1 MTIMLSNRRIFRILL
16 ISVIFLTMW
25 PFVLPGTL
33 FGQKPVV
40 ENVTFNLKEEQI
52 EIDYDLI
59 GKKGKGYKV
68 TVELKRELY
77 PGFSIK
83 PESVKGD
90 VGKGV
95 LPGEGRRIIWDFGK
109 EFRPEMDAEDYYFI
123 VSAKKPSM
131 AWLYVLGGAVVAGGG
146 TAAILMLTNKK
157 EEVTPRTFPVPARP

>member
-1 MTIMLSNRRIFRILL
+1 MTSGL
-16 ISVIFLTMW
+16 VLTIW
-25 PFVLPGTL
+25 PIAFPGHL

-40 ENVTFNLKEEQI
+40 DNVTFNLKEDHI

-59 GKKGKGYKV
+59 GKKGKNYKV

-83 PESVKGD
+83 PKSVKGD

-95 LPGEGRRIIWDFGK
+95 LPGERRRIIWDFGK

-146 TAAILMLTNKK
+146 TAAVLMLTNKK
-157 EEVTPRTFPVPARP
+157 EEVTPRAFPVPARP